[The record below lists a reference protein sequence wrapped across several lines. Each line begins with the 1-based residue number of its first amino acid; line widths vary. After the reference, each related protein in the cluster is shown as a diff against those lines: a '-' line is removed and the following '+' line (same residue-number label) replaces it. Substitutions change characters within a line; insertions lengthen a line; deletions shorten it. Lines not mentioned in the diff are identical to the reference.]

1 MRELSSTLASTTIS
15 PPPLSSRFDAS
26 SSAPSPITSSPP
38 SPPATP
44 VPIVAAAAPLAA
56 VAPAPAREE
65 EEGEM
70 TYEEAVKRREANEL
84 EQAKLMCSLENKEA
98 CVMCSV
104 SSFPLLLRR

>member
-1 MRELSSTLASTTIS
+1 
-15 PPPLSSRFDAS
+15 
-26 SSAPSPITSSPP
+26 
-38 SPPATP
+38 
-44 VPIVAAAAPLAA
+44 
-56 VAPAPAREE
+56 
-65 EEGEM
+65 M